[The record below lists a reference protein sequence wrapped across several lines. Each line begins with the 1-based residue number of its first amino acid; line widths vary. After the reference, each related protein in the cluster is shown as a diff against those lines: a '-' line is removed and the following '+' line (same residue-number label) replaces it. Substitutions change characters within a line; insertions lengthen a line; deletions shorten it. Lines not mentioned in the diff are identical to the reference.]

1 MDIKTDKNATTNEK
15 LEKCSVLLVD
25 DESNILKS
33 LTRLFKKD
41 GYKMFSAE
49 SGEQALEL
57 VKSMDF
63 DLVIS
68 DMRMP
73 GMSGVE
79 LLENVKTHSPNTMRI
94 LLTGFAD
101 ISSIVDAV
109 NKSGIYRYV
118 AKPWDDQDFRLT
130 VKSALKQKFLE
141 CERIRLEILTKKQ
154 NDELITLN
162 ENLEEKV
169 KRRTQKISDMME
181 ELEAVNSSLRK
192 SYMSIIKA
200 FSSMIDS
207 RSTLLEGHSR
217 RVADLARSVAVEM
230 NFSDKEVQDIFLAGL
245 LHDIGKVGLSDN
257 IISKPD
263 SMLVKAEQ
271 DKARMHPFWGEAL
284 LMGIEPLQNVSRFI
298 RYHHERYDG
307 TGFPDQLSGQDIP
320 IESRIL
326 AIANDFDALKIGTMF
341 SRKYTKEEALK
352 FILSHREDYYDPEV
366 VKAFVAIHKQKED
379 SNKQGFDSKL
389 EMHTSELKPGM
400 VVARDIHTKDGRL
413 LLPRGHVLEKSSI
426 DKLRNLER
434 TLNDIFKVKI
444 KFRTVRYD

>member
-1 MDIKTDKNATTNEK
+1 MDNKTANNDEK
-15 LEKCSVLLVD
+15 LEKYSILLVD
-25 DESNILKS
+25 DECNILKS

-41 GYKMFSAE
+41 GYKIFTAE
-49 SGEQALEL
+49 SGEQALSL
-57 VKSMDF
+57 VRGVEF

-79 LLENVKTHSPNTMRI
+79 LLENVKRLSPNTIRI
-94 LLTGFAD
+94 LLTGYAD
-101 ISSIVDAV
+101 ISSVVDAV
-109 NKSGIYRYV
+109 NKSGIYRYI
-118 AKPWDDQDFRLT
+118 AKPWDDEDIRLT
-130 VKSALKQKFLE
+130 VKGALKQKYLE
-141 CERIRLEILTKKQ
+141 SERVRLEILTKKQ
-154 NDELITLN
+154 NDELVTLN

-169 KRRTQKISDMME
+169 KRRTQKIIDMMA
-181 ELEAVNSSLRK
+181 ELEEANSTLRK
-192 SYMSIIKA
+192 SYMAIIKS
-200 FSSMIDS
+200 FSSLIDS
-207 RSTLLEGHSR
+207 RSRLLEGHSR
-217 RVADLARSVAVEM
+217 RVADLARSIATKM
-230 NFSDKEVQDIFLAGL
+230 DFSDKEVQDIFLAGL

-307 TGFPDQLSGQDIP
+307 TGFPDQLSGEDIP

-341 SRKYTKEEALK
+341 SRKYTREEALK
-352 FILSHREDYYDPEV
+352 FIVSHREDYYDPEI
-366 VKAFVAIHKQKED
+366 VKAFIAIHKQKEE
-379 SNKQGFDSKL
+379 SKKKGFDSKL

-400 VVARDIHTKDGRL
+400 VVAHDILTKDGML
-413 LLPRGHVLEKSSI
+413 LLARGHVLEKTNI
-426 DKLRNLER
+426 DKLRALER
-434 TLNDIFKVKI
+434 TLNDIFKVKV

>member
-1 MDIKTDKNATTNEK
+1 MDSKTEKNASTDEK
-15 LEKCSVLLVD
+15 QVNFSVLLVD

-41 GYKMFSAE
+41 GYKIFTAE
-49 SGEQALEL
+49 SGEQALAL
-57 VKSMDF
+57 VKSVEF

-73 GMSGVE
+73 GMSGVD
-79 LLENVKTHSPNTMRI
+79 LLENVKTLSPNTIRI
-94 LLTGFAD
+94 LLTGYAD
-101 ISSIVDAV
+101 MSSVVDAV

-118 AKPWDDQDFRLT
+118 AKPWDDEDFRLT
-130 VKSALKQKFLE
+130 VKGALKQKFLE
-141 CERIRLEILTKKQ
+141 SERIRLEILTKKQ
-154 NDELITLN
+154 NDELVTLN

-181 ELEAVNSSLRK
+181 ELEVVNSSLRK

-200 FSSMIDS
+200 FSSLIDS
-207 RSTLLEGHSR
+207 RSSLLEGHSR
-217 RVADLARSVAVEM
+217 RVADLARSIAVKM
-230 NFSDKEVQDIFLAGL
+230 DFSDKEVQDIFLAGL

-307 TGFPDQLSGQDIP
+307 TGFPDQLSGDDIP

-326 AIANDFDALKIGTMF
+326 AIANDFDALKIGTLF

-379 SNKQGFDSKL
+379 ANTQGFDSKL
-389 EMHTSELKPGM
+389 EMYTSELKPGM

-413 LLPRGHVLEKSSI
+413 LLPRGHLLDKSSI
-426 DKLRNLER
+426 DKLRNIER